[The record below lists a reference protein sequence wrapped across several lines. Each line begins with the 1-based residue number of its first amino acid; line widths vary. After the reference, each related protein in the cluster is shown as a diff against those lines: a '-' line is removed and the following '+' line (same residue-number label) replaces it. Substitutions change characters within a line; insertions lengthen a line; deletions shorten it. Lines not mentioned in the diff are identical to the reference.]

1 MWPAQRDQGR
11 LRARARPTRY
21 IKGRHAWVTSSC
33 AEGECGQQKRQGGS
47 PTEEEDKIWRLH
59 RTARDGNRNLEDGSS
74 TVGRG
79 GAPHQA
85 VGSTA
90 QKPGQ
95 PRQEPKEKRSSRARA
110 RLPACG
116 RKRPERGLLSTGQ
129 RSGTGGLCKALI
141 TTSPLRSRNR
151 GLRRHVRDGFR
162 KATSKEHL
170 LNTVR
175 CQGGFRPEGTRRL
188 PALTLPVSNVPP
200 RL

>member
-1 MWPAQRDQGR
+1 MWPTKASRR
-11 LRARARPTRY
+11 
-21 IKGRHAWVTSSC
+21 
-33 AEGECGQQKRQGGS
+33 S

-59 RTARDGNRNLEDGSS
+59 RTARDGNRNVEDGSS
-74 TVGRG
+74 TIGRG

-116 RKRPERGLLSTGQ
+116 RMRPERGPPLYGAKVRDRRALQSPHHHIVPASQEQ
-129 RSGTGGLCKALI
+129 RPT
-141 TTSPLRSRNR
+141 
-151 GLRRHVRDGFR
+151 HVRDGFR

-175 CQGGFRPEGTRRL
+175 CQGGFRPEGARRL

>member
-1 MWPAQRDQGR
+1 MANKSVKAEVPRKR
-11 LRARARPTRY
+11 RTRS
-21 IKGRHAWVTSSC
+21 GGCT
-33 AEGECGQQKRQGGS
+33 GQ
-47 PTEEEDKIWRLH
+47 PETETEIWR
-59 RTARDGNRNLEDGSS
+59 TAQAV

-141 TTSPLRSRNR
+141 TTSPLRPRNR